1 MRRFLRRRSDSTR
14 SYTWRSARPMPG
26 PLPPVDAGGASA
38 GCLGARPSATTDFA
52 SPISTPARHLVAA
65 RLDGSGQAVWFTRR
79 SPSPR
84 GRFGWR
90 VHPLVLFIIA
100 KMNLESMQ
108 ALPES
113 HFCTFEPQ
121 RHHRNAFSGLSHFP
135 QLLVVLGLPYSLGV
149 LCTQNHFTMRSPF
162 LARRGL
168 RALLPGR
175 DFPARTEVCYP
186 DSAVR
191 LAPFVRPKSPGQLR

>member
-1 MRRFLRRRSDSTR
+1 MSWREAKRDDGLCESDFHPCAPSRR
-14 SYTWRSARPMPG
+14 A
-26 PLPPVDAGGASA
+26 PVWTVPD
-38 GCLGARPSATTDFA
+38 
-52 SPISTPARHLVAA
+52 
-65 RLDGSGQAVWFTRR
+65 RLFGSQGEA
-79 SPSPR
+79 PSPR

-191 LAPFVRPKSPGQLR
+191 LARFVRPKSPGQLR